1 MPRWAAF
8 KKGRYEI
15 FPCSHSSEWKYRSRE
30 SRDLAWEY
38 YSTSL
43 FPERRSQ
50 NLKPETSI
58 HVCALWN
65 ARSICNKTD
74 SIYSYLLANEVTFL
88 AITETWLSEDSLFY
102 VNLAKPC
109 NYNYIG
115 NNRPTRGGD
124 IGIFYLNTF
133 RIKLIE
139 ESVSDIW
146 DFLVA
151 ELTLTDMNVCIFVL
165 YRCPNSSCSIFLTEL
180 VDLVTHYVQQY
191 KWCYIIGDFRIPVN
205 KSCNS
210 SEALLSSI
218 EEMGFYRYSSGPT
231 HVGGNELD
239 LIFFNHRVTNFV
251 ALDRTL
257 ASDHY
262 WVTLIINSSAVT
274 IAPSN
279 VNLKVKWLW
288 DQADRVSIFNS
299 ILTETSAIAKSD
311 FILQSNCPSMIVNSL
326 FNTFHDAS
334 VLKRSEIVTVKK
346 KISRDGK
353 PRYYDAEC
361 EREKRKK
368 RKLERNVRKH
378 DTPEN
383 REAYRAQVAYY
394 RSVLSIKRND
404 FYTLNFSSKSS
415 KMIFYCLNELM
426 IHKNDTLPVNSSTF
440 DLANRFNIF
449 FKKKVNDIVDEL
461 PKTNSSLDCTSND
474 LVVWCEFASIF
485 PIDLLDV
492 LDDLRTSESP
502 VDIIPTRFLKGFI
515 AENIQF
521 FTDLFNCILLSGV
534 FLMFLNKES
543 SDHF

>member
-1 MPRWAAF
+1 
-8 KKGRYEI
+8 
-15 FPCSHSSEWKYRSRE
+15 
-30 SRDLAWEY
+30 
-38 YSTSL
+38 
-43 FPERRSQ
+43 
-50 NLKPETSI
+50 
-58 HVCALWN
+58 
-65 ARSICNKTD
+65 
-74 SIYSYLLANEVTFL
+74 
-88 AITETWLSEDSLFY
+88 
-102 VNLAKPC
+102 
-109 NYNYIG
+109 
-115 NNRPTRGGD
+115 
-124 IGIFYLNTF
+124 
-133 RIKLIE
+133 
-139 ESVSDIW
+139 
-146 DFLVA
+146 
-151 ELTLTDMNVCIFVL
+151 MNVCIFVL
-165 YRCPNSSCSIFLTEL
+165 YRCPNSSCSIFLNEL
-180 VDLVTHYVQQY
+180 VDLVTHYALQY
-191 KWCYIIGDFRIPVN
+191 KWCYIIGDFNIPVN

-210 SEALLSSI
+210 SEALLSSM

-251 ALDRTL
+251 AVDRTL

-262 WVTLIINSSAVT
+262 CVTLIINSSAVT

-288 DQADRVSIFNS
+288 DQVDRVSIFNS

-368 RKLERNVRKH
+368 RKLERDVRKH

-383 REAYRAQVAYY
+383 REAYRAQVASY

-415 KMIFYCLNELM
+415 KIIFYCLNELM
-426 IHKNDTLPVNSSTF
+426 NHKNDTLPVNSSTF

-474 LVVWCEFASIF
+474 LVVWSEFASIF

-515 AENIQF
+515 AVNIQF

-534 FLMFLNKES
+534 FPDVFKQGVIRPLLKHGLNQETMS
-543 SDHF
+543 SYRPITNLSALSKITEKLVLSQISEHLTSNRLWPQFQSAYRKGYSTEWSLALFSLYIF